1 MKSFA
6 FSALALALITMVAL
20 PAQPKDDGYRGI
32 WYSNQPSKDEY
43 G

>member
-1 MKSFA
+1 MKMHA
-6 FSALALALITMVAL
+6 RLILLLPLAAMNVA
-20 PAQPKDDGYRGI
+20 AQPKDDGYRGI